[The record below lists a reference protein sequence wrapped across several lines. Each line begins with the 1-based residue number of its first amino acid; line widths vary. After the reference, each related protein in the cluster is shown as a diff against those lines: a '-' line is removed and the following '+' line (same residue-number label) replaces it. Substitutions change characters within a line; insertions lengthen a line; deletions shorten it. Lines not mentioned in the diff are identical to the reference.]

1 MTLKTALLVAAVVA
15 TGGLG
20 ATVASAQDQPPPDAQ
35 HHDMDQNAQDQ
46 HRDMH
51 DMHRDLHDM
60 HRDMHGMHRNWHA
73 HRHCMTRW
81 HHHHRVR
88 VCR

>member
-1 MTLKTALLVAAVVA
+1 MTFRNALLVTAIVA

-20 ATVASAQDQPPPDAQ
+20 ASVASAQNQPPPDAQ
-35 HHDMDQNAQDQ
+35 HHDIDQNAQDQ

-51 DMHRDLHDM
+51 N
-60 HRDMHGMHRNWHA
+60 MHRNWHA
-73 HRHCMTRW
+73 HRHCVTRW